1 MHSKSFTSG
10 PESAD
15 HASVRACVQ
24 TYLDGHA
31 LNSAAHMHQAF
42 LPSAHVEGHRQGVF
56 TSRPLAEYCAAFKGS
71 PAVDEA
77 SRVRRIEWVDVV
89 GDAAAAK
96 ATLVHG
102 DMTFTDFFVLLKVA
116 GAWKIANKVY
126 STQQA

>member
-1 MHSKSFTSG
+1 MQPKSLTSG
-10 PESAD
+10 SESAD

-31 LNSAAHMHQAF
+31 LNSATHMHQAF
-42 LPSAHVEGHRQGVF
+42 LPTAHVEGHRQGVF
-56 TSRPLAEYCAAFKGS
+56 TSRPLTEYCVAFKGS
-71 PAVDEA
+71 PAIDEA
-77 SRVRRIEWVDVV
+77 SRVRHIDWIDVV

-102 DMTFTDFFVLLKVA
+102 DITFTDFFVLLKVA

-126 STQQA
+126 STQRA